1 MSRTVTDSRSA
12 PTSHGGRTAAVE
24 LCGVSVR
31 FGGTTALTDLSLRVE
46 HGETVALLGPS
57 GSGKSTALKAIAGF
71 ETPSTGS
78 ILLDGLDV
86 THLSPARRGIGVVV
100 QSYALFPH
108 MRVDANVAYG
118 LRARRLPRAQIA
130 ERVTEMLRMVGMD
143 DHARRLPRELS
154 GGQQQ
159 RIAIARALAI
169 RPGVLLLDEPLSA
182 LDTQLRQEMI
192 GELHQLRV
200 ELPDIAMVY
209 VTHDQTEALALADR
223 IALMRGGR
231 LQEVGTAS
239 QLYNRPRSGFTAA
252 FLGAANLLPV
262 IFTGALPAEEA
273 LVEVSTGV
281 GRLRGVAPSGLDPDP
296 EGGLC
301 LAIRPHAW
309 TISASP
315 TANSVPAMVDS
326 VQWRGA
332 DHRVHATILGTGQ
345 QVLVDLP
352 PLAEVP
358 APGEKVWLAV
368 DPRNAVLVRG
378 TARDDSRRRG

>member
-1 MSRTVTDSRSA
+1 MSRTVTESRSA
-12 PTSHGGRTAAVE
+12 PTGPCGRGAAVE
-24 LCGVSVR
+24 LRSVSVR

-86 THLSPARRGIGVVV
+86 THVSPARRGIGVVV

-192 GELHQLRV
+192 GELQQLRL
-200 ELPDIAMVY
+200 EFPDIAMVY

-239 QLYNRPRSGFTAA
+239 RLYDRPRSGFTAA

-262 IFTGALPAEEA
+262 SLTEALPAEEA

-281 GRLRGVAPSGLDPDP
+281 GRLLGVAPTGLDP

-315 TANSVPAMVDS
+315 AANGMWAIVDS

-332 DHRVHATILGTGQ
+332 DHRLHATILGTGQ

-358 APGEKVWLAV
+358 APGEKVCLAV

-378 TARDDSRRRG
+378 HAGDDSRRHG